1 MNDYGDVYIDS
12 AEIYAYGAST
22 AEMVILKMLVDDG
35 NAERTNRAT
44 LFGPD
49 YQATGVATGK
59 HCEFETMAV
68 INFSVV
74 YMDN

>member
-35 NAERTNRAT
+35 NEERTNRAT

-49 YQATGVATGK
+49 Y
-59 HCEFETMAV
+59 
-68 INFSVV
+68 
-74 YMDN
+74 